1 MNQHILRSTL
11 HEISHYMETK
21 EYRHRGFCGIGI
33 YGSKFSENAGTL
45 WRSSLI
51 LGADFTFV
59 IGKRYKEMPSDTCK
73 CWRHIPMFEFKAF
86 EDFLCSLPKGASL
99 IGVELDPR
107 SISVTTYKHPERAVY
122 LLGAEDSGL
131 PQDILGRCDDIIQI
145 PASISLN
152 VAVAGSIVLYDR
164 NVKSRANV

>member
-1 MNQHILRSTL
+1 
-11 HEISHYMETK
+11 
-21 EYRHRGFCGIGI
+21 
-33 YGSKFSENAGTL
+33 
-45 WRSSLI
+45 
-51 LGADFTFV
+51 
-59 IGKRYKEMPSDTCK
+59 MPSDTCK

>member
-1 MNQHILRSTL
+1 
-11 HEISHYMETK
+11 
-21 EYRHRGFCGIGI
+21 
-33 YGSKFSENAGTL
+33 
-45 WRSSLI
+45 
-51 LGADFTFV
+51 
-59 IGKRYKEMPSDTCK
+59 
-73 CWRHIPMFEFKAF
+73 MFEFKAF
-86 EDFLCSLPKGASL
+86 EDFLCSLTKGASL

-107 SISVTTYKHPERAVY
+107 SISVTTYKHPERAVF

-131 PQDILGRCDDIIQI
+131 PQDILGKCDDIIQI

>member
-1 MNQHILRSTL
+1 
-11 HEISHYMETK
+11 
-21 EYRHRGFCGIGI
+21 
-33 YGSKFSENAGTL
+33 
-45 WRSSLI
+45 
-51 LGADFTFV
+51 
-59 IGKRYKEMPSDTCK
+59 
-73 CWRHIPMFEFKAF
+73 MFEFKAF
-86 EDFLCSLPKGASL
+86 EDFLCALPKGASL

-107 SISVTTYKHPERAVY
+107 SISVTTYKHPKRAVY

-131 PQDILGRCDDIIQI
+131 PQDILGKCDDIIQI